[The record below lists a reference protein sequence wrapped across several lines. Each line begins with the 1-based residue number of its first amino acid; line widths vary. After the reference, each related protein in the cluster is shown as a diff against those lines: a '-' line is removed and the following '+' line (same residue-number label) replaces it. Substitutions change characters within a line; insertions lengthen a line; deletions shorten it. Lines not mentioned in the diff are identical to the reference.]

1 MKDSTNIGAMNFKCT
16 ILVPSINYVSSLEG
30 GGVNKMVMVAD
41 GKGEGYFEILMS
53 AYFNTNLHISI

>member
-30 GGVNKMVMVAD
+30 GGVNKMLMVAD
-41 GKGEGYFEILMS
+41 GKGGGHGAPRGLQK
-53 AYFNTNLHISI
+53 